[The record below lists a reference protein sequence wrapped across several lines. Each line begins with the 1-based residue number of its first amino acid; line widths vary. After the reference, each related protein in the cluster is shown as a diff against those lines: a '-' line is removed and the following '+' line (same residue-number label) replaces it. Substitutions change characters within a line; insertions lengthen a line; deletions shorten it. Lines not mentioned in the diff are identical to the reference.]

1 MINHFWLCWV
11 FAAAHGLS
19 LPAVSR
25 GCSPAA
31 LSKLLIAAASLDAEH
46 RALGAQAS
54 EAVGPGSGCS
64 EAGGTFL
71 DQD

>member
-46 RALGAQAS
+46 RL
-54 EAVGPGSGCS
+54 
-64 EAGGTFL
+64 
-71 DQD
+71 